1 MIFLMHFAKKYFLF
15 FHSTMMLPF
24 ANDLL
29 IYFFPILIYQ
39 QTKHVTHKHTDKQTY
54 NFFSFLTFVANSI
67 THKKERE
74 VGTFTIRFIDVTLI
88 Y

>member
-1 MIFLMHFAKKYFLF
+1 MHFAKNIFY

-39 QTKHVTHKHTDKQTY
+39 QTKHVTRKHTDKQTY
-54 NFFSFLTFVANSI
+54 NFFSFLTFVENSI

-74 VGTFTIRFIDVTLI
+74 VGTFAIRFIDVTLI